1 MIISQNMFCQQQPY
15 YLFFKQNM
23 SVINPAATGVEGPL
37 IGLNLKSSM
46 IGVEGAPSLQSLV
59 YHSNF
64 NRNASWGISI
74 QNEKVNIESS
84 GAATIDYSYRLQ
96 FSDDIYLNLG
106 IKGGMFFNNIDIN
119 SIERVTPEAN
129 SALSLVN
136 NYSNPIIGL
145 GAFFKGKNYYIAISA
160 NNLLNSNRYKEEN
173 GIVSQAI
180 DNGQIYTSFGFDLKI
195 TESVSFSPSIIYSLA
210 KDIDNQMVILSN
222 FNIGESISLGIGT
235 SSNDNNSFQAL
246 FKGFRNIDFGVGY
259 EMRPK
264 NSLLNSNNI
273 ELYLG
278 YKLNADGARK
288 PSWERRN

>member
-84 GAATIDYSYRLQ
+84 GAATVDYSYRLQ

-222 FNIGESISLGIGT
+222 FNIGESISLGIGA